1 MNAAIR
7 KDEILTDD
15 QLDNVTGGAPD
26 YVAYFKAAKAAGIDT
41 SKIRVDG
48 ILGTVSLDIR
58 LNVKGNV
65 NGKIF

>member
-1 MNAAIR
+1 MNAVVK

-15 QLDNVTGGAPD
+15 QLDEVTGGAPD

-48 ILGTVSLDIR
+48 ILGIQF
-58 LNVKGNV
+58 LNNQPKH
-65 NGKIF
+65 

>member
-1 MNAAIR
+1 MNAVIK

-15 QLDNVTGGAPD
+15 QLDDVTGGAPD

-48 ILGTVSLDIR
+48 ILGKYRIDGQPKR
-58 LNVKGNV
+58 
-65 NGKIF
+65 

>member
-1 MNAAIR
+1 MYAVIK

-15 QLDNVTGGAPD
+15 QLDDVTGGAPD

-48 ILGTVSLDIR
+48 ILGTYSIDKQPKR
-58 LNVKGNV
+58 
-65 NGKIF
+65 

>member
-41 SKIRVDG
+41 SRIRVDG
-48 ILGTVSLDIR
+48 ILGTVSLDNPPKR
-58 LNVKGNV
+58 
-65 NGKIF
+65 

>member
-7 KDEILTDD
+7 KDEILTDE

-26 YVAYFKAAKAAGIDT
+26 YIAYLKAAEAAGIDT

-48 ILGTVSLDIR
+48 ILGTISL
-58 LNVKGNV
+58 GNPPRRSR
-65 NGKIF
+65 